1 MAHQAHAQ
9 RTGVR
14 TEGESDKIGST
25 SFWIRE
31 LKMKIHFSSVAFA
44 ALILLSSIK
53 TSVAF
58 DPACRE
64 KLEVAAKLG
73 LLLDMKAT
81 SDGMEFV
88 VNEAIWRGMAFRSK
102 QGLVDTINCGLLDE
116 GKQFNPIIFRSD
128 KTNKIIGKQD
138 WGTLTVY

>member
-1 MAHQAHAQ
+1 
-9 RTGVR
+9 
-14 TEGESDKIGST
+14 
-25 SFWIRE
+25 
-31 LKMKIHFSSVAFA
+31 MKIHFSSVAFA